1 MAWHRR
7 SDASGWRS
15 AGAEVKPRALNRKP
29 LTLKR
34 KEPKHA
40 NRHKA
45 AIAVMCS
52 NLAIPLLAQTPP
64 LEKGYDFDGSGI
76 DKEAEFPT
84 RPARLLYELVGFLA
98 S

>member
-1 MAWHRR
+1 M
-7 SDASGWRS
+7 
-15 AGAEVKPRALNRKP
+15 
-29 LTLKR
+29 
-34 KEPKHA
+34 
-40 NRHKA
+40 
-45 AIAVMCS
+45 MCS

-64 LEKGYDFDGSGI
+64 LEKGYDSDGSGI